1 MQHVKTILAAAALA
15 ATAAAVADQT
25 PTERAIE
32 YRKAAMTLVGSNFKP
47 MGAMLKGEIPYDQS
61 AFERHAADLA
71 AVAGIDIL
79 RGFPTDSDGQGS
91 DAKPDIWL
99 DWEKF
104 EQGMQT
110 FTREATALAEVA
122 AKGDRG
128 AIKEQFG
135 ATAKTCKGC
144 HDAFKE

>member
-1 MQHVKTILAAAALA
+1 MHYAKTILAATALVA
-15 ATAAAVADQT
+15 ATTVVAEQT

-47 MGAMLKGEIPYDQS
+47 MGAMLKGEIPYDQA

-71 AVAGIDIL
+71 AVAGIDML

-99 DWEKF
+99 DWAKF
-104 EQGMQT
+104 EQGMET
-110 FTREATALAEVA
+110 FTREATELAAVA

-128 AIKEQFG
+128 AIKDQFG
-135 ATAKTCKGC
+135 ATAKTCKSC